1 MKKWKDCPLVLRRKV
16 FFTLLMG
23 LLSITASFII
33 YVISA
38 DHVLLGLGGLIFIF
52 CLFRGGALWRVV
64 TRQDYEIISGIC
76 VGAGSLPLQKYRRVR
91 ILDENGRESTL
102 LLNKQARINIGIRY
116 CFYFQKYRQPVFG
129 NEYLDA
135 SLSTDTFLGYEEL
148 GKYE

>member
-1 MKKWKDCPLVLRRKV
+1 MEKWRTSPLVLRRKV

-23 LLSITASFII
+23 LFSITVSFII

-38 DHVLLGLGGLIFIF
+38 DRILLGLGGLIFIF
-52 CLFRGGALWRVV
+52 CLFRGGTLWRVV
-64 TRQDYEIISGIC
+64 TCQDYEIISGVC
-76 VGAGSLPLQKYRRVR
+76 VGAGSLPLQKYRRVK
-91 ILDENGRESTL
+91 ILDETGKETTL
-102 LLNKQARINIGIRY
+102 LLNQQTRINIGSRY

-129 NEYLDA
+129 YEYLDA